1 MKGVKKSIMLEIF
14 KSLPAGGTVFNS
26 LAVIFG
32 SVIGLFLGKFISEK
46 TQDTIFNCLGLFTV
60 YVGVNMM
67 LNMKNSIAVLL
78 SLVLGAVTG
87 EFLGIEEKLNT
98 LGDKLKARIKTS
110 NAKFT
115 QGFVSATL
123 LFCVGS
129 MAIIGSIEDGLRH
142 NPEIL
147 ITKGIMDCIAGA
159 MMAGTFGVGVM
170 FSVVPLFLYQGVI
183 TLGASWAESVITEAM
198 YANISGIGGLMI
210 MGIGLNMM
218 KITRLRLGDM
228 LPGLVYVVF
237 FSAMLA

>member
-1 MKGVKKSIMLEIF
+1 MLEIF
-14 KSLPAGGTVFNS
+14 RSMPIGGTIFNS
-26 LAVIFG
+26 IAVILGG
-32 SVIGLFLGKFISEK
+32 SIGLVLGKFIPEK
-46 TQDTIFNCLGLFTV
+46 TQGTIFNCLGLFTI

-67 LNMKNSIAVLL
+67 MNMKHSIAVLL

-87 EFLGIEEKLNT
+87 EFLGIESKLNS
-98 LGDKLKARIKTS
+98 LGDKLRSKFHTS

-129 MAIIGSIEDGLRH
+129 MAIIGAIEDGLRH

-147 ITKGIMDCIAGA
+147 MTKGIMDCIAGA
-159 MMAGTFGVGVM
+159 MMSGAFGVGVM
-170 FSVVPLFLYQGVI
+170 FSVVPLVLYQGAI
-183 TLGASWAESVITEAM
+183 TLGASLVESFITADM

-210 MGIGLNMM
+210 LGIGLNMM
-218 KITRLRLGDM
+218 KITKLKLGDM

-237 FSAMLA
+237 FTMIFA